1 MIKIAICD
9 DSPEEL
15 QTLTNHLNMYK
26 ELKPTPLHLYSFQNG
41 FSLLD
46 AIEHGE
52 QFDIAILDIL
62 MPGENGID
70 IARDIRKRQP
80 DMEIIFLT
88 STPEYALESYE
99 VKARNYLLKPVS
111 KNKLFAA
118 IDYVLDQLN
127 KNEDSGFIVYNS
139 AKQYTRILFSQLVYG
154 EAMLKT
160 VNLYMANNTMISS
173 VMTFTELLKLLN
185 GCPDFIHPHRSY
197 VVNMNFIQ
205 YVDKNEICL
214 INGKK
219 IPLSRNNYAKIS
231 KQFLD
236 FACSI
241 SFEQ

>member
-9 DSPEEL
+9 DNPEEL
-15 QTLTNHLNMYK
+15 QTLTGLFNKYK
-26 ELKPTPLHLYSFQNG
+26 ESKPTPLQLYSFQNG

-46 AIEHGE
+46 AIDCGE
-52 QFDIAILDIL
+52 RFDIAILDIL

-70 IARDIRKRQP
+70 IARDIRKSQP

-88 STPEYALESYE
+88 STPEYAVDSYE
-99 VKARNYLLKPVS
+99 VNARNYLLKPVS
-111 KNKLFAA
+111 ENKFSAA
-118 IDYVLDQLN
+118 IDRVLEQLN
-127 KNEDSGFIVYNS
+127 KKEDAGFIIYNNS
-139 AKQYTRILFSQLVYG
+139 RQYTRILFSQLVYG

-160 VNLYMANNTMISS
+160 VNLYMANNTIISS
-173 VMTFTELLKLLN
+173 VMTFTELLKLVDS
-185 GCPDFIHPHRSY
+185 CPDFIHPHRSY

-214 INGKK
+214 VDGRK
-219 IPLSRNNYAKIS
+219 IPLSRNNYARIS